1 MVEQYFS
8 TAITA
13 IVNVKQLAK
22 KKDQLKLSIV
32 FVLNHDKKI
41 NSYTANN
48 QERYNM
54 ILV

>member
-13 IVNVKQLAK
+13 IVNAKQLAK

-32 FVLNHDKKI
+32 VFVLNDDKK
-41 NSYTANN
+41 
-48 QERYNM
+48 R
-54 ILV
+54 